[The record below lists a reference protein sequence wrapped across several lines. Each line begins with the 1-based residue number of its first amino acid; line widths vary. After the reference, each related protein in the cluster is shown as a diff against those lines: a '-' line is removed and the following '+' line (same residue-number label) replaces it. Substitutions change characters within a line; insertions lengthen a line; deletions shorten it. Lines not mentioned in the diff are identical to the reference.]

1 MFSSPVILWINWGVC
16 LFYYY
21 LLPKF
26 SLMKSLQRVSLLLFL
41 SFSLIAYSQPPQGRG
56 KMAGGFSV
64 RGRVLDKLTT
74 QPVEFATVAVYQSS
88 DNSLITGCSSDVKGG
103 FTLEEVKGSDV
114 YIAVTFMGYKTLK
127 VSKLPPSKD
136 GVVDLKQLYLEPIS
150 EQLEE
155 VAVVAKNRSID
166 YQLDKKVID
175 VASQTTSASAT
186 AVEVLENV
194 PSVKVDIDGTVSL
207 RGSSGFTVLI
217 DGKPTPLDASDALR
231 SIPASAIQKMEIIT
245 NPSAKYEPDGTSGII
260 NVILKKNIVAGFNG
274 IVNTNVGS
282 YGTYGGDLL
291 LNYRS
296 NKLSYNIGADYNKRV
311 FKGSSESYRRAY
323 AMDTVITSAVGGN
336 KSNNYSG
343 GVKGGIDYEISPY
356 DAISLGFRIGNR
368 EHENNGDYIY
378 DEFFSSTNV
387 NTRYSTTSL
396 SERSNNWLSLNGAYT
411 HKFVNNPEHTLK
423 LNGDI
428 NRSTGEEQTVSEQ
441 RDGSGVLTDG
451 RSSRSSGPR
460 YNGQARLDYVF
471 PMERGMKFESGY
483 MGRWENRTAETWLD
497 TVDLATG
504 KYINDQLYSYSAEAY
519 QNIQALYAIYSQS
532 LERFSYQVGLRGEY
546 TYRDISVTENS
557 ESFLIDQLDYF
568 PTVHLTYN
576 LPKDHKLAL
585 SYSRRIERVRPWDLH
600 PFIVWTD
607 AYNVRQGNPALE
619 NQYIDALELGYMK
632 QYELFYFSVEGYYRI
647 THNKVERIS
656 TVYQGNVMLQKP
668 YNVGEDYTF
677 GLEGS
682 VNTTLFKIWEIN
694 LMGTLYDYQLE
705 GEYGGRVFDK
715 QSFNWNTRLNNT
727 FRLGKNHQIQF
738 NGQYNSRTA
747 TAQGENSG
755 FQIWNGAYKVD
766 FYDKKFSTILQVR
779 DIFGTGQ
786 WEGFTSSST
795 LYNYNLFEPSSPT
808 FTITLTYR
816 INNYKAKRNGG
827 SPSGE
832 MDGGGNGEE

>member
-1 MFSSPVILWINWGVC
+1 
-16 LFYYY
+16 
-21 LLPKF
+21 
-26 SLMKSLQRVSLLLFL
+26 MKSFQRVLLLLFL
-41 SFSLIAYSQPPQGRG
+41 SLSVFVYSQPPQGRG

-74 QPVEFATVAVYQSS
+74 QPIEFATVAVYNSS

-103 FTLEEVKGSDV
+103 FTLEDVKGRELYLAIS
-114 YIAVTFMGYKTLK
+114 FMGYKTLK
-127 VSKLPPSKD
+127 VSSIPSVKD
-136 GVVDLKQLYLEPIS
+136 GVVNLKQLYLEPIS

-155 VAVVAKNRSID
+155 VAVVAKTKSID

-175 VASQTTSASAT
+175 VASQTTAASAT

-207 RGSSGFTVLI
+207 RGSTGFTVLI

-231 SIPASAIQKMEIIT
+231 TIPASAIQKMEIIT

-260 NVILKKNIVAGFNG
+260 NVIMKKNIVAGFNG
-274 IVNTNVGS
+274 VVNTNVGS
-282 YGTYGGDLL
+282 YGTYGGDFL

-311 FKGSSESYRRAY
+311 FKGASESFRRAY
-323 AMDTVITSAVGGN
+323 ALDTVITSSVGEN
-336 KSNNYSG
+336 LSNNYSG
-343 GVKGGIDYEISPY
+343 GVKGGFDYDVTPY
-356 DAISLGFRIGNR
+356 DALSLGFRVGNR
-368 EHENNGDYIY
+368 ENDNDGEYLY
-378 DEFFSSTNV
+378 DEYFSSTDIT
-387 NTRYSTTSL
+387 TRYSTKSL
-396 SERSNNWLSLNGAYT
+396 SERENTWLSLNGGYI
-411 HKFVNNPEHTLK
+411 HKFVNNPDHTFK
-423 LNGDI
+423 FNGDV
-428 NRSTGEEQTVSEQ
+428 NRSTGNEQTVSEQ
-441 RDGSGVLTDG
+441 RDGSGMLTDG

-460 YNGQARLDYVF
+460 YNGQARIDYVL
-471 PMERGMKFESGY
+471 PLESGMKFESGY

-504 KYINDQLYSYSAEAY
+504 NYINDQQYSYTAEAY

-532 LERFSYQVGLRGEY
+532 LERFSYQFGLRGEY
-546 TYRDISVTENS
+546 TYRDISVTEDS

-568 PTVHLTYN
+568 PTIHLTYN
-576 LPKDHKLAL
+576 LPHDHKLAL

-600 PFIVWTD
+600 PFIVWVD

-632 QYELFYFSVEGYYRI
+632 QYELFYLSVEGYYRI

-656 TVYQGNVMLQKP
+656 TVYQDNVMLQKP

-682 VNTTLFKIWEIN
+682 VNTTLFKFWEIN

-705 GEYGGRVFDK
+705 GEYDGRVFDK
-715 QSFNWNTRLNNT
+715 QSFNWNGRLNNT
-727 FRLGKNHQIQF
+727 IRLGKNQQIQL
-738 NGQYNSRTA
+738 NGQYNSKTA

-755 FQIWNGAYKVD
+755 FQTWNGAYKID
-766 FYDKKFSTILQVR
+766 FYDKKFSAILQVR

-786 WEGFTSSST
+786 WEGYTSSPT
-795 LYNYNLFEPSSPT
+795 LYNYNLSDPRSPI
-808 FTITLTYR
+808 FTLTLTYR

-827 SPSGE
+827 AQSGE
-832 MDGGGNGEE
+832 MEGGGNGEE